1 MNKKECKII
10 QDLLPNYIESLTTK
24 ETNEF
29 IDNHLVECKECKK
42 TLDAMKKNTVNE
54 QKSAKK
60 QIDYLKKYRR
70 KMIYLKVLIAFVVV
84 FVLIFFGVRF
94 YQLKIISKI
103 FDHNIDYNIGNNYK
117 LIQRDGRTGA
127 ITEMLYKD
135 GISYLKLN
143 DKGDFWENENTKY
156 MIIEDEN
163 KYLIL
168 DKKSPPLGLDSRISF
183 GTYGLFNTE
192 KKSDL
197 LKLILTKGID
207 IHEEEYGDYQCY
219 VINFEG
225 EKIWVD
231 KETMFII
238 RNDYAGQ
245 TTEYKVETNIVM
257 ENDVKLPNLENYTKI
272 N

>member
-1 MNKKECKII
+1 MNKKDCKII
-10 QDLLPNYIESLTTK
+10 QDLLPNYIENLTTK

-29 IDNHLVECKECKK
+29 INTHLVDCKECKE
-42 TLDAMKKNTVNE
+42 TLDNMKKNTDNE

-70 KMIYLKVLIAFVVV
+70 KMTCLKILIAFAII
-84 FVLIFFGVRF
+84 FILIFFGVRL
-94 YQLKIISKI
+94 YQFKIISEI
-103 FDHNIDYNIGNNYK
+103 FDHNIDYDIGNNYK
-117 LIQRDGRTGA
+117 LTQRDGRTGA
-127 ITEMLYKD
+127 TTEMLYKD
-135 GISYLKLN
+135 GTSYLKFY
-143 DKGDFWENENTKY
+143 DKGSIWENENTKY
-156 MIIEDEN
+156 MIIESEN

-168 DKKSPPLGLDSRISF
+168 DKKSPPLGLDSRISL

-197 LKLILTKGID
+197 SKLILTKGID
-207 IHEEEYGDYQCY
+207 IHEEKYGNYQCY

-238 RNDYAGQ
+238 RDDYAGQ
-245 TTEYKVETNIVM
+245 TTEYKVETNIVTD
-257 ENDVKLPNLENYTKI
+257 NDVKLPNLENYTKI